1 MNRYRESACTV
12 IATVCVEIFLGRAG
26 FVTVMGFQKSEDIL
40 AGRITSGSYALMAN
54 TLPLKIVAD
63 ELARLRSTNPLVHL
77 LTNEV
82 VQEITA
88 NVLLAVG
95 AAPAM
100 IVAEEE
106 VVSFAAIAG
115 AVLINVGTLYP
126 TRLAAMKLAVAAANK
141 AGVPWT
147 LDPVAVGVLDY
158 RSQACRE
165 FLSCKPA
172 AIRGNASEIL
182 ALAGFSG
189 SGRGVDTTS
198 GSEAAIN
205 AAEQLARATGAIV
218 AVTGETDFITDGST
232 TWATPWGHPLMTRVV
247 GTGCALS
254 ALVAAFTAHA
264 PNQLNAVAAACAVAG
279 MCGER
284 AVASSCG
291 PGSFKADFLDA
302 LYLLSPDA
310 IRGELA

>member
-1 MNRYRESACTV
+1 MV
-12 IATVCVEIFLGRAG
+12 
-26 FVTVMGFQKSEDIL
+26 K
-40 AGRITSGSYALMAN
+40 
-54 TLPLKIVAD
+54 TLPLHIVAD
-63 ELARLRSTNPLVHL
+63 ELARLRAATPLVHV

-88 NVLLAVG
+88 NVLLAAG

-106 VVSFAAIAG
+106 VTPFATISG

-126 TRLAAMKLAVAAANK
+126 ARLSAMRGAVAAANA

-165 FLSCKPA
+165 FLASRPA

-182 ALAGFSG
+182 ALAGFAG
-189 SGRGVDTTS
+189 GGRGVDSTS
-198 GSEAAIN
+198 GSEAALD
-205 AAEQLARATGAIV
+205 AARELARATGAVV
-218 AVTGETDFITDGST
+218 AVTGETDFITDGKT
-232 TWATPWGHPLMTRVV
+232 TWATPWGNPIMTRVV

-264 PNQLNAVAAACAVAG
+264 PNRLNAVAAACAVAG
-279 MCGER
+279 MCGQR
-284 AVASSCG
+284 AAASSHG
-291 PGSFKADFLDA
+291 PGSFKADYLDA
-302 LYLLSPDA
+302 LYQIDPENLREQGA
-310 IRGELA
+310 